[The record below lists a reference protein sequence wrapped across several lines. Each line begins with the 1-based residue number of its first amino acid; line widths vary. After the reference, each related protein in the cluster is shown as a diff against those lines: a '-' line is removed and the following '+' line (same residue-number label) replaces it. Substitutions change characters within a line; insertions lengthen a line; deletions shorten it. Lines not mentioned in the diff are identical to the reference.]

1 MYHYFKTGVY
11 TTLDPIINHTHMLP
25 WTKAWRGRLPK
36 RLSQRLAAMHDAFD
50 ALLRRPSSHTELW
63 KNAGRHAV
71 IARKNIYMN
80 GFI

>member
-1 MYHYFKTGVY
+1 MAQLSVSSVY
-11 TTLDPIINHTHMLP
+11 TTLDRSINHTHLLP

-36 RLSQRLAAMHDAFD
+36 RLSQRLAAMHD

-71 IARKNIYMN
+71 IARKKHV
-80 GFI
+80 